1 MIKRTSKVYIYIY
14 FLMTFFDLFEKNK
27 NPKNNSIYFLRKET
41 RKAKIIFVFNIHR
54 NEIVGQNT
62 QQWYS

>member
-1 MIKRTSKVYIYIY
+1 
-14 FLMTFFDLFEKNK
+14 MTFFDLFEKNK